1 MRIYGKFIGRL
12 GGHTEDSLALVNR
25 FVEIYMTKTKLK
37 FYLFNSSVKGWHN
50 PSRVLKIV
58 DVKLNKDVRE
68 LISEYLN
75 MFMHIN
81 NIRFNDTFTY
91 EGVEYRYD
99 NGVEVYE
106 ADNGTMLKDID
117 GKVYYHGDYGENG
130 AYYKDLNAW
139 NTNKGVIYIS
149 EYNLHIFDR
158 QKKDI
163 TDSDCNLWT
172 KQSWVEYIKEYI
184 EDNYSDCDEY
194 QNMISSS
201 EFIEKIAYDCLCNA
215 DWQDLSTI
223 FLECEYNDD
232 FILNNWYIFSNK
244 N

>member
-1 MRIYGKFIGRL
+1 MRINGKLIGRL

-50 PSRVLKIV
+50 PSRVLQIV

-68 LISEYLN
+68 LISEYVN
-75 MFMHIN
+75 MFMRIN

-91 EGVEYRYD
+91 EGIKYRYD
-99 NGVEVYE
+99 NGVEVFE
-106 ADNGTMLKDID
+106 ADNGTMLKDIE

-149 EYNLHIFDR
+149 EGDLD
-158 QKKDI
+158 DI
-163 TDSDCNLWT
+163 ANEISDSTNLWT
-172 KQSWVEYIKEYI
+172 KESWVAWVKEHITINYQDEECYQEMI
-184 EDNYSDCDEY
+184 ECT
-194 QNMISSS
+194 
-201 EFIEKIAYDCLCNA
+201 EFIESLAYDCLYNA
-215 DWQDLSTI
+215 DWQDLST
-223 FLECEYNDD
+223 LLNDYDYNDD
-232 FILNNWYIFSNK
+232 WVMTNWEEWKNK
-244 N
+244 

>member
-1 MRIYGKFIGRL
+1 MRINGKLIGRL

-25 FVEIYMTKTKLK
+25 FVEIYVTKTKMK

-50 PSRVLKIV
+50 PSRVLQIV

-75 MFMHIN
+75 MLMRIN
-81 NIRFNDTFTY
+81 KIRFNDTFTY
-91 EGVEYRYD
+91 EGVKYHYD

-106 ADNGTMLKDID
+106 ADNGTMLKDIE

-149 EYNLHIFDR
+149 EGDLD
-158 QKKDI
+158 DI
-163 TDSDCNLWT
+163 ANEISDTTNLWT
-172 KQSWVEYIKEYI
+172 KESWVAWVKEHITINYQDEECYQEMI
-184 EDNYSDCDEY
+184 ECT
-194 QNMISSS
+194 
-201 EFIEKIAYDCLCNA
+201 EFIENLAYDCLYNA
-215 DWQDLSTI
+215 DWQDLST
-223 FLECEYNDD
+223 LLNDYDYNDD
-232 FILNNWYIFSNK
+232 WVITNWDEWKNK
-244 N
+244 

>member
-1 MRIYGKFIGRL
+1 MRINGKLIGRL
-12 GGHTEDSLALVNR
+12 GGHTEDSPALVNR

-50 PSRVLKIV
+50 PSRVLQIV
-58 DVKLNKDVRE
+58 GVKLNKDVRE
-68 LISEYLN
+68 LISEHLN
-75 MFMHIN
+75 MFMRTK

-106 ADNGTMLKDID
+106 ADNGTMLKDIE

-149 EYNLHIFDR
+149 EGDLD
-158 QKKDI
+158 DI
-163 TDSDCNLWT
+163 ANEIDDDTNLWT
-172 KQSWVEYIKEYI
+172 RESWVAWVKEHITINYQDEDCYQEMI
-184 EDNYSDCDEY
+184 ECT
-194 QNMISSS
+194 
-201 EFIEKIAYDCLCNA
+201 EFIESLAYDCLYNA
-215 DWQDLSTI
+215 DWQDLST
-223 FLECEYNDD
+223 LLNDYDYNDD
-232 FILNNWYIFSNK
+232 WVMTNWEEWKNK
-244 N
+244 

>member
-1 MRIYGKFIGRL
+1 MRINGKLIGRL

-50 PSRVLKIV
+50 PSRVLQIV

-75 MFMHIN
+75 MFMRIN

-91 EGVEYRYD
+91 EGVKYHYD

-106 ADNGTMLKDID
+106 ADNGTMLKDIE

-149 EYNLHIFDR
+149 EGDLD
-158 QKKDI
+158 DI
-163 TDSDCNLWT
+163 ANEISDDNTLWT
-172 KQSWVEYIKEYI
+172 RESWVAWVKEHITINYQDEDCYQEMI
-184 EDNYSDCDEY
+184 ECT
-194 QNMISSS
+194 
-201 EFIEKIAYDCLCNA
+201 EFIESLAYDCLYNA
-215 DWQDLSTI
+215 DWQDLST
-223 FLECEYNDD
+223 LLNDYDYNDD
-232 FILNNWYIFSNK
+232 WVMTNWEEWKNK
-244 N
+244 

>member
-1 MRIYGKFIGRL
+1 MRINGKLIGRL

-50 PSRVLKIV
+50 PSRVLQIV
-58 DVKLNKDVRE
+58 GVKLNKDVRE

-75 MFMHIN
+75 MFMRIN

-91 EGVEYRYD
+91 EGFKYRYD

-106 ADNGTMLKDID
+106 ADNGTMLKDIE

-149 EYNLHIFDR
+149 EGDLD
-158 QKKDI
+158 DI
-163 TDSDCNLWT
+163 ANEISDNTNLWT
-172 KQSWVEYIKEYI
+172 KESWVAWVKEHITINYQDEDCYQEMI
-184 EDNYSDCDEY
+184 ECT
-194 QNMISSS
+194 
-201 EFIEKIAYDCLCNA
+201 EFIESLAYDCLYNA
-215 DWQDLSTI
+215 DWQDLST
-223 FLECEYNDD
+223 LLNDYDYNDD
-232 FILNNWYIFSNK
+232 WVMTNWEEWKNK
-244 N
+244 

>member
-1 MRIYGKFIGRL
+1 MRINGKLIGRL

-50 PSRVLKIV
+50 SSQVLQIV

-68 LISEYLN
+68 LISEYVN

-91 EGVEYRYD
+91 EGIKYRYD

-106 ADNGTMLKDID
+106 ADNGTMLKDIE

-149 EYNLHIFDR
+149 EGDLD
-158 QKKDI
+158 DI
-163 TDSDCNLWT
+163 ANEISDNTNLWT
-172 KQSWVEYIKEYI
+172 KESWVAWVKEHITINYQDEDCYQEMI
-184 EDNYSDCDEY
+184 ECT
-194 QNMISSS
+194 
-201 EFIEKIAYDCLCNA
+201 EFIESLAYDCLYNA
-215 DWQDLSTI
+215 DWQDLST
-223 FLECEYNDD
+223 LLNDYDYNDD
-232 FILNNWYIFSNK
+232 WVMTNWEEWKNK
-244 N
+244 

>member
-1 MRIYGKFIGRL
+1 MRINGKLIGRL

-37 FYLFNSSVKGWHN
+37 IYLFNSSVKGWHN
-50 PSRVLKIV
+50 PSRVLQII

-75 MFMHIN
+75 MFMRIN

-91 EGVEYRYD
+91 EGIKYRYD
-99 NGVEVYE
+99 NGIEVYE
-106 ADNGTMLKDID
+106 ADNGTMLKDIE

-149 EYNLHIFDR
+149 EGDLD
-158 QKKDI
+158 DI
-163 TDSDCNLWT
+163 ANEISDNANLWT
-172 KQSWVEYIKEYI
+172 KESWVAWVKEHITINYQDEDCYQEMI
-184 EDNYSDCDEY
+184 ECT
-194 QNMISSS
+194 
-201 EFIEKIAYDCLCNA
+201 EFIESLAYDCLYNA
-215 DWQDLSTI
+215 DWQDLST
-223 FLECEYNDD
+223 LLNDYDYNDD
-232 FILNNWYIFSNK
+232 WVMTNWEEWKNK
-244 N
+244 